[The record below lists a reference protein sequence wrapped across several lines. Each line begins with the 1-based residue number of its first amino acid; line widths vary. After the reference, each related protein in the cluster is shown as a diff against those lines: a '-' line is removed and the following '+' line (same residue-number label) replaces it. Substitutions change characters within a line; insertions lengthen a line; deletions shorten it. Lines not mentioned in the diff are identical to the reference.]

1 MDCLGS
7 ATCHV
12 VDFVVSD
19 NNCIDVVGE
28 ADAVGSVTSSRDAS
42 SCNCFEFDRMHQK
55 LEHVGGRTGSSRARI
70 RTDCLMTTSGDSF
83 EP

>member
-7 ATCHV
+7 ATCLV

-19 NNCIDVVGE
+19 NNCIDVVDE

-42 SCNCFEFDRMHQK
+42 SSCNCFEFDQNASK
-55 LEHVGGRTGSSRARI
+55 T
-70 RTDCLMTTSGDSF
+70 
-83 EP
+83 

>member
-7 ATCHV
+7 ATCLV

-19 NNCIDVVGE
+19 NNCIDFVDE

-55 LEHVGGRTGSSRARI
+55 LEHVMKLVVELDPLEQGYAPI
-70 RTDCLMTTSGDSF
+70 V
-83 EP
+83 

>member
-7 ATCHV
+7 ATCVV

-19 NNCIDVVGE
+19 NNCVDVVDE

-42 SCNCFEFDRMHQK
+42 SCNCFELDRMH
-55 LEHVGGRTGSSRARI
+55 GSK
-70 RTDCLMTTSGDSF
+70 T
-83 EP
+83 